1 MFDKTE
7 SRGNW
12 TLPPHPVNTQ
22 YGVKAWR
29 TACMQEFMP
38 STRVKGDLIMCTNG
52 KRRRGNAGTQSAA
65 LKPHHQYTFCS
76 TNFLLRQDS
85 LLPP

>member
-1 MFDKTE
+1 MFDKTK

-22 YGVKAWR
+22 YQVKAWR
-29 TACMQEFMP
+29 TACVQEVSS

-52 KRRRGNAGTQSAA
+52 KRRRWHAGTQSAA
-65 LKPHHQYTFCS
+65 LKPLCHYLFCS